1 MFLWFSLSCRSY
13 EKPVPPSD
21 EKLQDA
27 SRQFATGV
35 FSALKNPSLSAFY
48 VNMQLDVWRYIT
60 YKRGT
65 PSQHKGHFI
74 YSKNDFSRFKWL
86 PDTWWY
92 SMSMEKEMQLISPSK
107 LRPFLS
113 WSPAHFIKKGDKLCK
128 ASKFPLEKICIS
140 LVKLPCNVNNLHVN

>member
-1 MFLWFSLSCRSY
+1 MSCRSY

-35 FSALKNPSLSAFY
+35 LSALKNPSLSPFY

-65 PSQHKGHFI
+65 PSQHKGHFM
-74 YSKNDFSRFKWL
+74 YSKNDFARFKWL
-86 PDTWWY
+86 PDSWWY
-92 SMSMEKEMQLISPSK
+92 YLNEHGEGNAVDFPIKIK
-107 LRPFLS
+107 AVLS

-140 LVKLPCNVNNLHVN
+140 LVKRPCNVNNLHAN